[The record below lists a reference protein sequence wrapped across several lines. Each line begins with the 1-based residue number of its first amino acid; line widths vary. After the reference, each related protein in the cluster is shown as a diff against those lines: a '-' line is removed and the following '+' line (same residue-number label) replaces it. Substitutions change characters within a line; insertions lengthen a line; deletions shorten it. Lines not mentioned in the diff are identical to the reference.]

1 MKYLTKNW
9 YKNKEKYHF
18 PCELEIIKI
27 NKDDKEKIF
36 LEEYKKTFCKMKQKH
51 LIEEEWVF
59 DDIFKSYLRNVKHF
73 FSAQTLS
80 KIYDIRLLALGKVF
94 QEEYQL
100 VEEEIIKKDVMQAY
114 NKYYNT
120 IKSKLPKDIDER
132 LHLHD
137 CLITNIIKESH
148 KLTIELD
155 CTEGYGDIKK
165 VIFSNYSIQKEDI
178 NFINRWWLYEEIYI
192 IDNQYELHIMT
203 SGSREGV
210 AYLTIRADEIILE

>member
-1 MKYLTKNW
+1 ML
-9 YKNKEKYHF
+9 F
-18 PCELEIIKI
+18 R
-27 NKDDKEKIF
+27 
-36 LEEYKKTFCKMKQKH
+36 
-51 LIEEEWVF
+51 
-59 DDIFKSYLRNVKHF
+59 S
-73 FSAQTLS
+73 
-80 KIYDIRLLALGKVF
+80 F

-165 VIFSNYSIQKEDI
+165 VIFNNYSIQKEDI